1 MKRKFPTHVSE
12 SKNNTRVKK
21 VGHTSEFLFDIYC
34 WTSKKPDYLLK
45 KVLKWVNKKY
55 KNFNVFKKERKRL
68 GDIII
73 LRVWQTGIRNYGSF
87 FILLHPIPKKPPKL
101 LEISSFYICVP
112 ETTIIW
118 VWFLS
123 HSMWDRIFC
132 HFGPF
137 FSFYS
142 PNNPQYRNFEKVKKP
157 SGDVVILRMCTKNHD
172 HIIYVPELWS
182 VTDIIFCHFGPFFVL
197 LPH

>member
-1 MKRKFPTHVSE
+1 MWRRWGTPQNFCLTFIAE
-12 SKNNTRVKK
+12 LQKN
-21 VGHTSEFLFDIYC
+21 
-34 WTSKKPDYLLK
+34 PDYLLK

-55 KNFNVFKKERKRL
+55 KILILTCSILKNKERKTL

-73 LRVWQTGIRNYGSF
+73 LQVWQTGIRNYGSF

-101 LEISSFYICVP
+101 LEISSFYTRVP
-112 ETTIIW
+112 KTTIIW

-123 HSMWDRIFC
+123 HSVWDRIFC

-142 PNNPQYRNFEKVKKP
+142 PNNPQYQNFEKVKKP
-157 SGDVVILRMCTKNHD
+157 SGDVIILHMCTKNHD
-172 HIIYVPELWS
+172 HIIYAVCAFTPL
-182 VTDIIFCHFGPFFVL
+182 TTLKIKT
-197 LPH
+197 